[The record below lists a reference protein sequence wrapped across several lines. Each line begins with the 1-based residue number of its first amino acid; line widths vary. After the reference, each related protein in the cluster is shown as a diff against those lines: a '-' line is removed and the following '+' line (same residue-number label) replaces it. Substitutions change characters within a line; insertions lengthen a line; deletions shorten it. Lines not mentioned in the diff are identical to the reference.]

1 MKNIKSIAELVHE
14 YTFFPSGKYH
24 HYLSIVELNGLFH
37 RIIQTNETTKYVQAI
52 PFYKTTYAQEEF
64 DHYMFFCK
72 KLEKGENAEKFLRDC
87 TSDEYGIPYKGVF
100 RCYEDGDI
108 QTFQKALEDY
118 LLYLNELVHDVYAF
132 LAEQCDI
139 KGADVLLGSLC
150 FEVNAE

>member
-1 MKNIKSIAELVHE
+1 
-14 YTFFPSGKYH
+14 
-24 HYLSIVELNGLFH
+24 
-37 RIIQTNETTKYVQAI
+37 
-52 PFYKTTYAQEEF
+52 
-64 DHYMFFCK
+64 MFFCK
-72 KLEKGENAEKFLRDC
+72 KLEKSESKEQFLRGC
-87 TSDEYGIPYKGVF
+87 ELDEYGIPYKGIL

-118 LLYLNELVHDVYAF
+118 LLYMNELVHDVYAF